1 MGPAESREL
10 TAESLLIRATTASVH
25 DDRLRRTLKERTG
38 KHYCIE
44 CLKEVPAEEY
54 FGNDHVCDDCGRKKE
69 EKSKEPRKD
78 E

>member
-1 MGPAESREL
+1 MRPPSFPCYNRVVDAPP
-10 TAESLLIRATTASVH
+10 
-25 DDRLRRTLKERTG
+25 RRPLNERTG

>member
-10 TAESLLIRATTASVH
+10 TAESPSIHATTASVH
-25 DDRLRRTLKERTG
+25 DDRSRRTLKERTG